1 MNRVRT
7 KIYAV
12 SFTTRGIFR
21 LHYLFNYKV
30 VLCNGVG
37 EPTSFFSFICILLDE
52 KVIWKLYFDNTDNYI
67 VQTMVGGC

>member
-21 LHYLFNYKV
+21 LGYLFNYKV
-30 VLCNGVG
+30 VLCNEVG
-37 EPTSFFSFICILLDE
+37 KPTSFFSFICILLDE
-52 KVIWKLYFDNTDNYI
+52 KVTWKLYFDSTDNYI